1 MNNPDPLNPDSEQQ
15 LFEKLSMTLEDANM
29 LNYIRHHVK
38 LIIKQ
43 EQNGKVETNKTG
55 PSPADTQF

>member
-1 MNNPDPLNPDSEQQ
+1 MNNPDPLNPGSEQQ

>member
-1 MNNPDPLNPDSEQQ
+1 MNEPDPLNPDSEQQ

-38 LIIKQ
+38 LIIRQ
-43 EQNGKVETNKTG
+43 EQNGKVEANKTG
-55 PSPADTQF
+55 PDSANPDF